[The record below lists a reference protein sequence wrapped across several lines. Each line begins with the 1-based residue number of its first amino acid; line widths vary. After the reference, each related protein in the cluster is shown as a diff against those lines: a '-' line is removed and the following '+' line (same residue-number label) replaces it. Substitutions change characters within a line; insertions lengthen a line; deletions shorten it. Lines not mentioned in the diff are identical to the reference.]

1 MSSRNV
7 NLVALKNKI
16 SDQLLEAD
24 RLSPLPGISTGLQQL
39 DQFLPNGGFPKQ
51 QMTLVKSLKG
61 WGATSFWCRSAQ
73 RLNSQKKWSC
83 WIECDAVLHPQSLP
97 STFVDRSRLLVVH
110 PPRDNKKAFF
120 SLKEILSS
128 ELFELVGLDFSE
140 LHFSTFYWAQILKL
154 VEKHHVALVV
164 LNEQQPRCPHHFFS
178 LVLQWTPEKIVVE
191 KVRQRAVPYT
201 IGRSTHESF
210 VSQIAEKSAALLG

>member
-1 MSSRNV
+1 MNSRNE

-24 RLSPLPGISTGLQQL
+24 RLSPLPGVSTGLQQL
-39 DQFLPNGGFPKQ
+39 DHFLPNGGFPKQ
-51 QMTLVKSLKG
+51 QLTLVKSLKG
-61 WGATSFWCRSAQ
+61 WGATSFWFRSAQ
-73 RLNSQKKWSC
+73 ILVSQKKWSC
-83 WIECDAVLHPQSLP
+83 WIECDSVLHPQSLP
-97 STFVDRSRLLVVH
+97 STFVDRSRLLIVH
-110 PPRDNKKAFF
+110 PPKDNKKAFF

-128 ELFELVGLDFSE
+128 ELFELVGVDFTE
-140 LHFSTFYWAQILKL
+140 LNFSTFHWAQILKL

-191 KVRQRAVPYT
+191 KVRQRAVPFV
-201 IGRSTHESF
+201 IRRSLHESF
-210 VSQIAEKSAALLG
+210 MSQISQKSTALLG